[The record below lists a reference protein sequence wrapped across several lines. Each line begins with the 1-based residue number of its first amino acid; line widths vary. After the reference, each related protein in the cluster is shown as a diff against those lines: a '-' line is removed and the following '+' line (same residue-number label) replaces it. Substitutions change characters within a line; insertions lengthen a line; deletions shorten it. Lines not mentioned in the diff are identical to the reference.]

1 MKVEAYILNWNE
13 IDIIRL
19 TIKHY
24 QSFCSRIVI
33 YDNYSD
39 DGSDL
44 VAQEMGCQV
53 IKFGTPGELNDG
65 DYIKVKNNCWKGSNA
80 DWVIVCDADEI
91 LIVDSSALRFA
102 TEKKLTIIKTQGW
115 NVYSN
120 KYVKNDYSEITTGF
134 EDNQYSKLVCFNPKE
149 IKEINYVYGCHEAN
163 PIGKLVYQDYGTV
176 YLMHYRCIGGVER
189 LINRHEQYKK
199 RLSALNKRWNLGI
212 HYLQSNDQKRAD
224 FEERLKRSVTLF

>member
-13 IDIIRL
+13 KDIIHL

-24 QSFCSRIVI
+24 QAFCKKIVI

-44 VAQEMGCQV
+44 IAEQMGCEV
-53 IKFGTPGELNDG
+53 RKFGTPGELNDG
-65 DYIKVKNNCWKGSNA
+65 DYIKVKNNCWKGSDA

-91 LIVDSSALRFA
+91 LDVDLN
-102 TEKKLTIIKTQGW
+102 KLTAFKESGYTIIYPFGW

-120 KYVKNDYSEITTGF
+120 NFPRETYYEISTGIVD
-134 EDNQYSKLVCFNPKE
+134 ESYSKLICFNPQK

-163 PIGKLVYQDYGTV
+163 PVGVIKNQESIV
-176 YLMHYRCIGGVER
+176 YLLHYRCIGGVER
-189 LINRHEQYKK
+189 LIERHEQYKK
-199 RLSALNKRWNLGI
+199 RLSELNKRWNLGH
-212 HYLQSNDQKRAD
+212 HYSQSNEQKKAD